1 MKRTGNIFVLLG
13 ITACSTIGAVGSGEP
28 SRPRGVSPEFSKYYQ
43 DPSTFTC
50 ISNPSVHI
58 PFSAVN
64 DDYCDCPDGSDEPG
78 TSACASISQ
87 FSPSDLQ
94 NDGVNRTPALPGFY
108 CVNKGHKPSV
118 ISFQRIN
125 DGVCDYEV
133 CCDGSDEWA
142 RVGGVKCEN
151 RCKEIGKE
159 WRKNEEK
166 RLQSLMVAVKRRKE
180 LVTAAAKLRKEAEDR
195 ISDLQVQITAS
206 ELKVED
212 LRVQLDAVRARERG
226 KVVKGPK
233 KGKVN
238 VLAGLAKE
246 RVEELRGALV
256 ETRRQRNEY
265 LARVTQLEA
274 ILSKF
279 KEEYNPNFND
289 EGVKR
294 AVRTWEDYAA
304 RESTVNLDD
313 ETFDRDLD
321 EICKPDSEDSGIDW
335 EHWENE
341 ADVEPKIGLRESFP
355 FTFTSEASY
364 LFNTSLV
371 DHSNTAFPVYKV
383 AAYFPDSFITYLE
396 DKILQIRSYLVSNGI
411 LADTSDE
418 ETAEPRAVTEARNA
432 VSTEESSLEI
442 ARTQLDDLKSDLNG
456 DYGPDSVFRSMKGS
470 CLSKD
475 SGEYTYELCWM
486 EETKQIPK
494 KGGSRT
500 TMGRF
505 SAFTTV
511 TVDEQD
517 SFGKVVPQ
525 KKLALEYT
533 NGQTCWNGP
542 ARSTKVVLGC
552 GEKDEILKVTEDEKC
567 VYSMFVTTPAVCE
580 EDSTNGQNAHDGR
593 KDEL

>member
-1 MKRTGNIFVLLG
+1 MKHTGNIFVLLG
-13 ITACSTIGAVGSGEP
+13 VIACSTIGAVGSDA
-28 SRPRGVSPEFSKYYQ
+28 SSSPRGVAPEFAKYYK

-50 ISNPSVHI
+50 ISNPSIQI

-78 TSACASISQ
+78 TSACASISH
-87 FSPSDLQ
+87 FSPSDLRD
-94 NDGVNRTPALPGFY
+94 DGVNRTPALPGFY
-108 CVNKGHKPSV
+108 CINTGHKPSV

-142 RVGGVKCEN
+142 RVGGIKCEN

-166 RLQSLMVAVKRRKE
+166 RQKSQTAAVKKRRE
-180 LVTAAAKLRKEAEDR
+180 LVKDAARLRKEVEDR
-195 ISDLQVQITAS
+195 ISDLEVEIIAS
-206 ELKVED
+206 KLKVEG
-212 LRVQLDAVRARERG
+212 LKAQLEEVRARERG
-226 KVVKGPK
+226 KVVKGQP

-256 ETRRQRNEY
+256 DVRRERDES
-265 LARVTQLEA
+265 LARVSQLEA

-294 AVRTWEDYAA
+294 AVRAWEDYAA
-304 RESTVNLDD
+304 RDHTVNYDD
-313 ETFDRDLD
+313 KTLNRDLD
-321 EICKPDSEDSGIDW
+321 EICKPDNENSGIDW
-335 EHWENE
+335 DHWENE
-341 ADVEPKIGLRESFP
+341 QDVEPELGLF
-355 FTFTSEASY
+355 
-364 LFNTSLV
+364 
-371 DHSNTAFPVYKV
+371 YKV
-383 AAYFPDSFITYLE
+383 AAYFPDSLINYIE
-396 DKILQIRSYLVSNGI
+396 DKVLQLRSFLISNGI
-411 LADTSDE
+411 IADTSSDSG
-418 ETAEPRAVTEARNA
+418 TAESRAVTEARNA
-432 VSTEESSLEI
+432 VSAEESSLDRI
-442 ARTQLDDLKSDLNG
+442 RSQLDDHKSDLNK
-456 DYGPDSVFRSMKGS
+456 DYGRDSVFRSMKGS
-470 CLSKD
+470 CISKD

-486 EETKQIPK
+486 EKTKQIPQ
-494 KGGSRT
+494 KGGSHT
-500 TMGRF
+500 TMGTF

-511 TVDEQD
+511 TVDEQN
-517 SFGKVVPQ
+517 SAGKVVPQ
-525 KKLALEYT
+525 EKMALEYT

-542 ARSTKVVLGC
+542 ARSTKIVLDC

-567 VYSMFVTTPAVCE
+567 VYSMFVTTPAACE
-580 EDSTNGQNAHDGR
+580 DLSKNSNNAHGRR